1 MRVARLHLQAAAL
14 AVALTGASSMVATHP
29 LAAQDPAN
37 QGVIRSASQLEQLV
51 GPIALYADPLLAQV
65 LLATTFPDQVRE
77 AAAHV
82 RGNGTADI
90 DNQPWDVSVK
100 AIAHYPSVL
109 NMLDSKPDWMNDLG
123 QAYASQSADV
133 MAAVQRL
140 RQSAVA
146 KGNLVTTPQQQVVT
160 ESNQVAIWPANPRII
175 YVPVYDPDV
184 VYVRYAGYYGP
195 RPFISFGFGYPIGP
209 WFIYDTDWIGARV
222 VYTGWVGGGWIA
234 RSRPYVVMSPVYVH
248 DRYRVP
254 AYGRGWGRGEVGYR
268 PSPRTYW
275 DGGRYRNEPRGE
287 ARGYGDR
294 GEARGYGD
302 RGEARGYGD
311 HGEARGYGDRGEARG
326 YGDRGEIRGGART
339 AVPRGES
346 RGESRAGDVGR
357 GQGGAAPRGDAGR
370 GQGNGDAG
378 RGQGNGGG
386 RPGGQIAS
394 GPNAGRGGGW
404 SRGGWEGHSG
414 GSGGNRGGEGHGGG
428 GGGNR
433 GGEGHG
439 GGRGGGHRG

>member
-1 MRVARLHLQAAAL
+1 MRVARLHLHATAL
-14 AVALTGASSMVATHP
+14 AVALTSSLVATHP
-29 LAAQDPAN
+29 LAAQDPAS
-37 QGVIRSASQLEQLV
+37 QGVVRSASQLEQLV

-82 RGNGTADI
+82 RANGTADI

-160 ESNQVAIWPANPRII
+160 ESNQVAIWPANPRVI

-254 AYGRGWGRGEVGYR
+254 VYGRGWGRGDAGYR
-268 PSPRTYW
+268 PAPRTYW

-311 HGEARGYGDRGEARG
+311 
-326 YGDRGEIRGGART
+326 RGEIRGGART
-339 AVPRGES
+339 AVPRT
-346 RGESRAGDVGR
+346 ESRAGDIGR
-357 GQGGAAPRGDAGR
+357 GPGAAAPRG
-370 GQGNGDAG
+370 GDAG

-386 RPGGQIAS
+386 RPGGQVAS
-394 GPNAGRGGGW
+394 GPNPGRGGGW

-414 GSGGNRGGEGHGGG
+414 GAGGGGGGGNREGHGG

-439 GGRGGGHRG
+439 GRGGGRRG